1 MHHLYE
7 SIEKLVDERTPEI
20 VYVEDFFVSSRAT
33 RGVNLNLYLRGAIAM
48 LLSRRKIKYKFLSP
62 SEWKSYV
69 TGSRSGKP
77 TKSEKSALGK
87 NANKTI
93 ITEKLAERYGITFPE
108 KIHIS
113 GKLRKFKYDISD
125 AVGILLCGI
134 HSETS
139 RAFSERVRIFFW
151 NQNMLM
157 NPPRRQYTRG
167 LSAAD
172 KRMHSKHERTKRSL
186 QIWKPNQKS
195 SNSQELQ
202 ASKITVGAKICKRLW
217 NFSSR

>member
-1 MHHLYE
+1 VHFQFKSEGKGKKKMEITESSPASFLAIDPASSTGWARADLDREGNVTLKEYGIIEVKNAALDKFSTVGETCNDLYE

-134 HSETS
+134 HSD
-139 RAFSERVRIFFW
+139 
-151 NQNMLM
+151 
-157 NPPRRQYTRG
+157 NPHARFP
-167 LSAAD
+167 
-172 KRMHSKHERTKRSL
+172 SK
-186 QIWKPNQKS
+186 
-195 SNSQELQ
+195 
-202 ASKITVGAKICKRLW
+202 
-217 NFSSR
+217 

>member
-1 MHHLYE
+1 MEITESSPASFLAIDPASSTGWARADLDREGNVTLKEYGIIEVKNAALDKFSTVGETCNDLYE

-134 HSETS
+134 HSD
-139 RAFSERVRIFFW
+139 
-151 NQNMLM
+151 
-157 NPPRRQYTRG
+157 NPHARFP
-167 LSAAD
+167 
-172 KRMHSKHERTKRSL
+172 SK
-186 QIWKPNQKS
+186 
-195 SNSQELQ
+195 
-202 ASKITVGAKICKRLW
+202 
-217 NFSSR
+217 

>member
-1 MHHLYE
+1 MEIAEPASFLAIDPASSTGWARADLDREGNVTLKDYGIIEVKNAASEKFSTVGETCNDLYE

-134 HSETS
+134 HSD
-139 RAFSERVRIFFW
+139 
-151 NQNMLM
+151 
-157 NPPRRQYTRG
+157 NPHARFP
-167 LSAAD
+167 SA
-172 KRMHSKHERTKRSL
+172 
-186 QIWKPNQKS
+186 
-195 SNSQELQ
+195 
-202 ASKITVGAKICKRLW
+202 
-217 NFSSR
+217 